1 MKPIEEKKL
10 VVQAEGLSVE
20 QAALFE
26 QKQVIEETVDNL
38 FNTFVLEKT
47 EQVERIEERLE
58 GLIANQMVKIQSLQ
72 NARPGILS
80 LPSSRQNWSMNVNQ
94 AQARL
99 NMLQDRLE
107 DVREIREGMGMNAPK
122 LHELAMRK
130 LRDQEPE
137 LIKKF
142 DEVQTAVRVHQLHE
156 KQRQQQKQ
164 PSQSFG
170 LKHSLSQGIN

>member
-10 VVQAEGLSVE
+10 VVQAEGLSGE

-107 DVREIREGMGMNAPK
+107 DVREIREGRGMNAPK
-122 LHELAMRK
+122 
-130 LRDQEPE
+130 
-137 LIKKF
+137 
-142 DEVQTAVRVHQLHE
+142 
-156 KQRQQQKQ
+156 
-164 PSQSFG
+164 
-170 LKHSLSQGIN
+170 